1 MSGTISADPNRFG
14 ANSAGLRGLVDEVL
28 KLSDEQW
35 LIVGEASR
43 EVSSLITRELTAHL
57 HSGDLSE
64 RSAVEKL
71 LNETF
76 QSLRVRLREVGGRPL
91 SMNAWGALWSGGYA
105 VAFPDRVGAEEFDV
119 AVGPFVAVGID
130 CRALSQMGLVEE

>member
-1 MSGTISADPNRFG
+1 MSGKTSANPNRFG
-14 ANSAGLRGLVDEVL
+14 ANSAGLCRMVDEVRQ
-28 KLSDEQW
+28 LSDEQW
-35 LIVGEASR
+35 LKVAEAR
-43 EVSSLITRELTAHL
+43 RDLDPRARRELTDQL

-91 SMNAWGALWSGGYA
+91 SMNARGALWAGGYA
-105 VAFPDRVGAEEFDV
+105 VAFPGSR
-119 AVGPFVAVGID
+119 
-130 CRALSQMGLVEE
+130 R